1 MYKQQIVV
9 LINQALGSEEGLE
22 GVVAGLEGIVAG
34 LEGVFLGFQVLN
46 SLY

>member
-9 LINQALGSEEGLE
+9 LINQALGLEEGLE
-22 GVVAGLEGIVAG
+22 LGDLGLEGIVAG
-34 LEGVFLGFQVLN
+34 LEGVVFGFQVLK